1 MAGYNRKEKKYNYE
15 HDEEAAPDQP
25 FRHRSKSGHPQ
36 LPLPSPDSAIA
47 AISSWAEAEPGNS
60 LIKEPLFITRY
71 RSQTLIN
78 SSSSED
84 TSSTPHPLL
93 ARSTISLIIS
103 LLALTSSPRVGSSRR
118 NKRVFA
124 ASQRPNTIFCWL
136 RPLTVPP
143 PAAFPPV
150 VDFKLQL

>member
-15 HDEEAAPDQP
+15 HDEEAAPEQVY
-25 FRHRSKSGHPQ
+25 RNRSKSGHHQ
-36 LPLPSPDSAIA
+36 LPLPVPDSAIA

-93 ARSTISLIIS
+93 ERSTISLIIS

-118 NKRVFA
+118 NKRGFA
-124 ASQRPNTIFCWL
+124 ASQRPNTIFCW
-136 RPLTVPP
+136 
-143 PAAFPPV
+143 FPPLRV
-150 VDFKLQL
+150 PTALSFPDALIFKP